1 MSQSRKHGAVQ
12 PGLKWGPFTMRI
24 PFVHTKGSLAD
35 FLQGIAVAGA
45 TGLALVPVFTHLMGL
60 SFEEAVVMA
69 MIHSLLISLS
79 WFAFGDPYAPGWL
92 TPAVPFVIAFITL
105 PIFKVEGGGFDHV
118 AQFKAMTAMS
128 IDFALILIVLGMTGL
143 GAKLVKFVPNVFKGG
158 IILGAAVAAFLRVS
172 EDGGSANIFQLA
184 PIAGTIGVAV
194 CMVLAFSKPIHE
206 KMLTNKVLALLVGL
220 GLLPGFILAGVIG
233 LFTEEFTYN
242 IRWEFLDIATHSTSL
257 WNKVSPFVI
266 GWPDLDLYLSAMP
279 LALITYILFFG
290 DLVTGDEMIEHAQA
304 ARPDEKLELDSTRAH
319 LATGIRNF
327 IMALTAPFFSTQGV
341 MWTGIQVILLKRW
354 ALGREKVDSFYDT
367 VSSFYAFFIFTPVLF
382 LLLPAV
388 TFLQPL
394 LPLALAV
401 TLILT
406 GFACATLALSLVK
419 DATERGTMV
428 VFAMALTIFDE
439 PWMGML
445 VGILSIVVLCGPKV
459 FVPGHAEEEFGP
471 VSEPHPKNE
480 AHTKNEAHAKKGAL
494 QNESGT

>member
-1 MSQSRKHGAVQ
+1 M
-12 PGLKWGPFTMRI
+12 
-24 PFVHTKGSLAD
+24 
-35 FLQGIAVAGA
+35 
-45 TGLALVPVFTHLMGL
+45 ALVPVFTHLMGL

-69 MIHSLLISLS
+69 MIHSILISLS

-105 PIFKVEGGGFDHV
+105 PAFMVEGGGFDHV

-128 IDFALILIVLGMTGL
+128 IDFAIILVVLGMTGL

-158 IILGAAVAAFLRVS
+158 IILGAAVAAFLRVTK
-172 EDGGSANIFQLA
+172 DGDSANIFQLA

-194 CMVLAFSKPIHE
+194 CMILAFSKPIHE
-206 KMLTNKVLALLVGL
+206 QMAHRKWLATLVGL
-220 GLLPGFILAGVIG
+220 GLLPGFVLAGVIG
-233 LFTEEFTYN
+233 VFTNEFTYN
-242 IRWEFLDIATHSTSL
+242 IRWEFLDIATHTVSL
-257 WNKVSPFVI
+257 WNKASPFAI
-266 GWPDLDLYLSAMP
+266 GWPDLDMFLSALP

-304 ARPDEKLELDSTRAH
+304 ARPDEKLEINSTRAH

-327 IMALTAPFFSTQGV
+327 LMAILAPFFTTQGV

-367 VSSFYAFFIFTPVLF
+367 VSSFYAFFFGTPILF
-382 LLLPAV
+382 LLLPVV
-388 TFLQPL
+388 TLLQPL

-428 VFAMALTIFDE
+428 VFAMALTIFKE
-439 PWMGML
+439 PWLGML
-445 VGILSIVVLCGPKV
+445 VGVASILLLCGPKV
-459 FVPGHAEEEFGP
+459 FLPGHKEEEFGP
-471 VSEPHPKNE
+471 VSEPEKRVTATSVDNKVVSTEP
-480 AHTKNEAHAKKGAL
+480 L
-494 QNESGT
+494 S